1 MRPSRERTR
10 FILVAIV
17 AVIFTAALI
26 IAPMVLPFN
35 PNATELTLTFRA
47 PGEDGFILGSDS
59 VGRDVL
65 MRTLFGGS
73 ESVVMAFAIVAIAF
87 ALGTAIG
94 LAAGLAGGAVD

>member
-1 MRPSRERTR
+1 
-10 FILVAIV
+10 
-17 AVIFTAALI
+17 
-26 IAPMVLPFN
+26 
-35 PNATELTLTFRA
+35 
-47 PGEDGFILGSDS
+47 
-59 VGRDVL
+59 